1 MTAIREALEDQLEKY
16 EQQLASL
23 NSYIKEL
30 KAMTHKHGTEKDH
43 FEDDLM
49 EAEHN
54 VKYYQDEIARIKKEL
69 KQSPS
74 GKGKGGKKDSILPR
88 TKKQGIGSAI
98 ISSISFVAGAILGSK
113 LMSKKGGQGTPE
125 KQTPEKTE
133 DGQ

>member
-30 KAMTHKHGTEKDH
+30 KDMTERHGTEKEH
-43 FEDDLM
+43 FDDDLM

-54 VKYYQDEIARIKKEL
+54 VKYYQDEIARIRKEL
-69 KQSPS
+69 KGAPS
-74 GKGKGGKKDSILPR
+74 GKGKKDSILPR

-113 LMSKKGGQGTPE
+113 LMSKKGDKE
-125 KQTPEKTE
+125 MPEKTKE
-133 DGQ
+133 GQ